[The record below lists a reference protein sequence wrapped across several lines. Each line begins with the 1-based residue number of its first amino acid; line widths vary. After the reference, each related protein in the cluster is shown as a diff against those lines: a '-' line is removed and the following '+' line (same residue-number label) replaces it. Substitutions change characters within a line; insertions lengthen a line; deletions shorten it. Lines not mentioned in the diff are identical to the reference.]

1 MNPTT
6 VRCSHILQKHNKSR
20 NPKDR
25 VRNKIITRSPEE
37 AMKNIVKI
45 REELVKNGV
54 KENFANMAYNVSE
67 CSSCQNGGDLGEFGH
82 GDMVPEFEEVAFKL
96 KIGELSEPVSTESGI
111 HLILRTG

>member
-1 MNPTT
+1 MNPDKI
-6 VRCSHILQKHNKSR
+6 RCSHILQKHNKSR

-25 VRNKIITRSPEE
+25 VRNKVITRTPEE
-37 AMKNIVKI
+37 AMKNIIEI

-54 KENFANMAYNVSE
+54 EDNFANMAYNFSE

-82 GDMVPEFEEVAFKL
+82 GEMVPEFEKVAFSL
-96 KIGELSEPVSTESGI
+96 KVGELSQPVSTESGI

>member
-54 KENFANMAYNVSE
+54 KENFANMAYHFSE
-67 CSSCQNGGDLGEFGH
+67 CSSCKNGGDLGEFGH